1 MGSDKARPAYV
12 EEEDEACPG
21 KTVRGTRRSAVN
33 KEKPKVHR
41 ETRPGK
47 SGSRRQAES
56 TYPDTNLAQHIE
68 VANKEK
74 AVKLERRGSTSSST
88 KSPRKSTR
96 PPSAHGNRSYPPLA
110 IPNSASRPE
119 STFYGVP
126 PSSPAVRTPGVS
138 HQNLAL
144 RPRAQTSQTYP
155 RPSSYYSAT
164 ASQASAGP
172 PLSYSAFYQNPL
184 ITPSYPPPS
193 PSSSYMRYAATPQ
206 PTAPQYSIAPAYQ
219 QTIAGGADYFTP
231 HAMSRPLA
239 SRFDPIART
248 QSAMDTVPRTSSSFG
263 RDINPRGVHETYSYE
278 APSGGYYDD
287 GYASANEV
295 VPTIRR
301 KDRRGSVRGP
311 PAPSTFSKHD
321 ADTIAMP
328 PPGPRPGILRRTTAD
343 YSIEPVSSQD
353 LEYRDARTQY
363 RDEPRGPARRPSVN
377 RHSVSYDLDRSSD
390 GVRIEPANTG
400 RRRQSWYD
408 GAPASSG
415 TGTGASSAY
424 EDKLNQATHY
434 QEDVGG
440 PTVPLTAEV
449 LRRQQ
454 RREAGSS
461 RSTKS
466 SASRDESDYKKSA
479 TTRTT
484 RSGSNDDENVTIK
497 VTGQARVMVGG
508 AQIDC
513 TDGGAIEIKRNQRL
527 SRNGSER
534 SSSEFGDKYENRR
547 IEDRQSRV
555 TRPSARSRMSSQS
568 GESYTRRPQYPPM
581 DNYI

>member
-12 EEEDEACPG
+12 EEEDETSG
-21 KTVRGTRRSAVN
+21 KAVRGTRRSAVSR
-33 KEKPKVHR
+33 EKPKVSHK
-41 ETRPGK
+41 ETRTGK
-47 SGSRRQAES
+47 SRRESAYPAEQS
-56 TYPDTNLAQHIE
+56 TNLAQHIE
-68 VANKEK
+68 VSNKDK

-88 KSPRKSTR
+88 KSPRKSNR
-96 PPSAHGNRSYPPLA
+96 PPSAHGNRAFPPLS
-110 IPNSASRPE
+110 IPNSSTRPE
-119 STFYGVP
+119 STYYGIP
-126 PSSPAVRTPGVS
+126 SPAVQTPGGS
-138 HQNLAL
+138 HNLAI

-155 RPSSYYSAT
+155 RPSSYYSAST
-164 ASQASAGP
+164 SQGSAGP
-172 PLSYSAFYQNPL
+172 PLSYSAFYQTNP
-184 ITPSYPPPS
+184 IMNPSYPPPS

-206 PTAPQYSIAPAYQ
+206 PSQPQYSVAPSYQ
-219 QTIAGGADYFTP
+219 VAGGADYFTP

-248 QSAMDTVPRTSSSFG
+248 QSAMDTVPRTSSAFG
-263 RDINPRGVHETYSYE
+263 TRDMNPRPIHESYSYE
-278 APSGGYYDD
+278 PPGGSYYDD
-287 GYASANEV
+287 GYTSANEV
-295 VPTIRR
+295 ATIRR
-301 KDRRGSVRGP
+301 KDRRGSIRVP
-311 PAPSTFSKHD
+311 PAQSTYSKADHD
-321 ADTIAMP
+321 SITMP
-328 PPGPRPGILRRTTAD
+328 PPTTRPGILRRTTAD
-343 YSIEPVSSQD
+343 YSLEPAQD
-353 LEYRDARTQY
+353 LEYRDTRTQY
-363 RDEPRGPARRPSVN
+363 REEPRPRRPSIN
-377 RHSVSYDLDRSSD
+377 RHSVSYDLDRGSE
-390 GVRIEPANTG
+390 GVRLEPANTG

-408 GAPASSG
+408 QGASS
-415 TGTGASSAY
+415 GTGASSAY
-424 EDKLNQATHY
+424 EDKLNSAANY

-484 RSGSNDDENVTIK
+484 RSGSGGDDENVTIK

-527 SRNGSER
+527 GRTGSER
-534 SSSEFGDKYENRR
+534 SNSEYGENRR

-568 GESYTRRPQYPPM
+568 AQSYTRSPQYPPM